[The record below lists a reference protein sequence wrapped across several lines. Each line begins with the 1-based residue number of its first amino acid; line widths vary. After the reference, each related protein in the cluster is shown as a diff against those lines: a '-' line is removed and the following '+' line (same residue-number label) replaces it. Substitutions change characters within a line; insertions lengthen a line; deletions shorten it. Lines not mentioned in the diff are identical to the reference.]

1 MTRQHIIEAIKQYNR
16 IIIHRHVRPD
26 PDAIGS
32 QAGLKHLIKN
42 SFPKKEVY
50 IVGET
55 EPSLKFLDE
64 MDVIREEIYKDSLV
78 IVCDT
83 ANQPRIDDQ
92 RYTMGGKIIKID
104 HHPETDTYGDI
115 QWVDTNASSVSEMIV
130 DLATYGEK
138 EGLKLNDNAARL
150 LYAGIVGDTGRFK
163 FPSTTKKTF
172 QLVAELVAFNFDRSE
187 LYNELYSVEDKIS
200 RLSGHILQNFELSS
214 SGLCTI
220 KLTAELLERYDVSV
234 DESSQLVQVVGDVK
248 GIKAWVF
255 FIEESDQIRTRLR
268 SKGPVV
274 NEVAS
279 QFNGGGHPL
288 ASGATVYSW
297 EEAKALEAELEKVCE
312 EYEI

>member
-138 EGLKLNDNAARL
+138 EGLKLNNNAARL
-150 LYAGIVGDTGRFK
+150 LYVGIVGDTGRFK